1 MKTTLTIQDESLT
14 GQILNQIALEI
25 ENELIT
31 VADLIK
37 ARVTKE
43 VEEHN
48 KSLGE
53 YYKGFIQPTEAEQT
67 LNGYKLKN
75 KKAID
80 AEKQV
85 YIALDAF
92 QNNSFFI
99 LLDDRQAESLEEE
112 IIVNELSNI
121 SFVKLT
127 PLVGG

>member
-14 GQILNQIALEI
+14 GQILNHIALEI
-25 ENELIT
+25 EKELIT
-31 VADLIK
+31 VEDLIK

-48 KSLGE
+48 KSLGD

-67 LNGYKLKN
+67 LNGYRLKH

-80 AEKQV
+80 VEKQI
-85 YIALDAF
+85 YIALNAF
-92 QNNSFFI
+92 QSNAFFI

-112 IIVNELSNI
+112 ILVNKLSNV

>member
-48 KSLGE
+48 KKRGE